1 MMENI
6 RVDKKQLIN
15 DLKHNLGR
23 HRAIF
28 DQAVEGYRKLAVRQL
43 TDHIKRIQK
52 GKLVE
57 VYVRLPLPEDHTRD
71 YERVIQMLERSLDE
85 TAPLSETDF
94 RAYVQD
100 DWEWKRAFLTS
111 SATYSADAALALEA
125 YPGTD

>member
-1 MMENI
+1 MENI
-6 RVDKKQLIN
+6 RVDKKQLIS
-15 DLKHNLGR
+15 DLKKNRGK

-28 DQAVEGYRKLAVRQL
+28 DQAVEGYKKLAVRQL

-71 YERVIQMLERSLDE
+71 YDRVIQMLEFSLDD
-85 TAPLSETDF
+85 TVPLSESDF

-100 DWEWKRAFLTS
+100 DWDWKRAFLSS
-111 SATYSADAALALEA
+111 SAAYSVDAKRALEA
-125 YPGTD
+125 HADSE